1 MHHII
6 IITIVITI
14 IIITIIIIIYYYYCY
29 YYYCYYYYYYHKRTC
44 WLRVSAIL
52 GRIWQHMHSCRE
64 KHNKPRS
71 KAAAETL
78 PQGSLP
84 LPLEMMESRSQSAT
98 WFVTR
103 SS

>member
-1 MHHII
+1 
-6 IITIVITI
+6 
-14 IIITIIIIIYYYYCY
+14 
-29 YYYCYYYYYYHKRTC
+29 
-44 WLRVSAIL
+44 
-52 GRIWQHMHSCRE
+52 MHSCRE

-98 WFVTR
+98 WFVQYKVKLTR
-103 SS
+103 TTQIDHGDPPCLIESQ